1 MAGGRKPIE
10 EITEKQKEILELI
23 IGFVQENGYQP
34 SRDQLAAMVG
44 ATRHAVN
51 QRIEHLVKKGYLGFD
66 LKGGERCLRIF
77 GITFKAKLKN
87 EVLKSEVSRTLKN
100 IFSLENKKQARR
112 SDV

>member
-23 IGFVQENGYQP
+23 IEYVQENGHQP

-51 QRIEHLVKKGYLGFD
+51 QRIEHLVNKGYLGFD
-66 LKGGERCLRIF
+66 SKGGERCLRIRGVAF
-77 GITFKAKLKN
+77 TARLTD
-87 EVLKSEVSRTLKN
+87 EVLNHDVAKTLKE
-100 IFSLENKKQARR
+100 IVWHKEIG
-112 SDV
+112 